1 MELCQMNV
9 ILPVAGLGTRLR
21 PQTWSRPKPL
31 VSLAGRTVL
40 DHVLDRLSPLN
51 IERVVFVTGYL
62 GDQIEEYVRANYDF
76 DSVFVEQKHPR
87 GQSDAIIRARGKLSG
102 PTMVIFPDMVF
113 EADMTDLESSNVD
126 GAIFVKEVP
135 DPSRF
140 GVVVKEGE
148 RIAKLVEKPDEPI
161 SNLAVMG
168 AYYFA
173 DVDRLIEAID
183 RQIEQ
188 NLQTKG
194 EFFIADAIQLMID
207 DGAHFTAPVAT
218 VWEDCGTRNAL
229 LDTNR
234 YLLEKIDETPQIEG
248 SVIVP
253 PVYVD
258 PSATVANSIIGPY
271 ASIGAGATVYDSIV
285 RDSIVDEGA
294 EVRTSILERSI
305 IGRNAFFSDDA
316 SSVNIGDS
324 SEVLMRSSA
333 RRNS

>member
-1 MELCQMNV
+1 MNV

-31 VSLAGRTVL
+31 VSLAGKTVL
-40 DHVLDRLSPLN
+40 DHVLDRLRPLD
-51 IERVVFVTGYL
+51 IDTVVFVTGYL
-62 GDQIEEYVRANYDF
+62 GDQIEEYVRANYSF
-76 DSVFVEQKHPR
+76 DTVFVEQKQPR
-87 GQSDAIIRARGKLSG
+87 GQSDAIIRARGHLTG

-113 EADMTDLESSNVD
+113 EADMTGLEASDVD
-126 GAIFVKEVP
+126 GAIFVKEVE

-140 GVVVKEGE
+140 GVVVKDGDK
-148 RIAKLVEKPDEPI
+148 ISKLVEKPDVPI

-173 DVDRLIEAID
+173 DFEKLIEAID
-183 RQIEQ
+183 RQLEQ

-207 DGAHFTAPVAT
+207 DGAYFTAPVAS

-234 YLLEKIDETPQIEG
+234 YLLERIEEVASIDG
-248 SVIVP
+248 SVVVP

-258 PSATVANSIIGPY
+258 PSATVVNSIIGPY
-271 ASIGAGATVYDSIV
+271 ASIGKGASVQGSIV

-305 IGRNAFFSDDA
+305 IGRNAYFSDDA

-324 SEVLMRSSA
+324 SEVSMRSNA
-333 RRNS
+333 RRQS